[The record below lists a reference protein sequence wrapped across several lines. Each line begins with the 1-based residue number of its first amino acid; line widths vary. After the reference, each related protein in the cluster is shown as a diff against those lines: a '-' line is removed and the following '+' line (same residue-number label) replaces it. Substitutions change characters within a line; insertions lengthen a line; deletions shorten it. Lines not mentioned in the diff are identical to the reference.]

1 MGAREGHQVCYNVA
15 IMSTKYLGEFEQAV
29 LLAVLRLGEGAYGRA
44 IRQELEVCTGRTVSH
59 GAAYITLDRMQA
71 KGLLRSWLADPADG
85 RGGRPKRYFEVSAV
99 GVKALRESRDALLTL
114 WDGVENILEK
124 S

>member
-1 MGAREGHQVCYNVA
+1 
-15 IMSTKYLGEFEQAV
+15 MSAKYLGEFEQAI
-29 LLAVLRLGEGAYGRA
+29 LLAVLRLGPDAYGRA
-44 IRQELEVCTGRTVSH
+44 IRQELEDCTGRTVSH

-71 KGLLRSWLADPADG
+71 KGLLKSWLADPEDG
-85 RGGRPKRYFEVSAV
+85 RGGRAKRYFEVSAA
-99 GVKALRESRDALLTL
+99 GVKALRESREALLTL